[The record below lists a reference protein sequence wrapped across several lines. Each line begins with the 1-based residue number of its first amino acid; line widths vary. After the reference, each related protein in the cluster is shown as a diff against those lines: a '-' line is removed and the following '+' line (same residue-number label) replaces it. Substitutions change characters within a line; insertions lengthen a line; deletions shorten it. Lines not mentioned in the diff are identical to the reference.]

1 MGPGDWC
8 EEGVLSGNE
17 YGVSTRTLTVLVYVV
32 TLCWATN
39 IVAPLLVSSY
49 EGSTGANGIM
59 GALLGLLGAAR
70 YQASRNQTPTRDTAE
85 DGRDVDE

>member
-1 MGPGDWC
+1 M
-8 EEGVLSGNE
+8 SE

-39 IVAPLLVSSY
+39 IVAPLLVDTY

-59 GALLGLLGAAR
+59 GALIGLLGAAR
-70 YQASRNQTPTRDTAE
+70 YQASRNRTRDDDKGGS
-85 DGRDVDE
+85 DGDE